1 MKGNITITQ
10 VISHLVKLK
19 INGGLTAKDIRKS
32 VNPVIKTCTEA
43 ITFLGHAN
51 QEVDSIRRTIIAML
65 LPKDLYPLAKDLPI
79 PPEWL
84 FGDDINA
91 RVNNIKAQQK
101 AFNLLN
107 AIPTIWSNT
116 LKQFDGCWV
125 CLTILRGW
133 RLKGYRRLN
142 FKPDRTFDRQA
153 YFPKQN
159 FKKGRDFQNAPEIK
173 IRGTKTNGQNSH
185 TRKQGNGKKE
195 STY

>member
-19 INGGLTAKDIRKS
+19 INGELTAKDIRKS

-51 QEVDSIRRTIIAML
+51 QEADSIRRAIIAML

-101 AFNLLN
+101 AFKPFKRHSHNTVKHTQTIRRLL
-107 AIPTIWSNT
+107 SV
-116 LKQFDGCWV
+116 FDHFVWV
-125 CLTILRGW
+125 A
-133 RLKGYRRLN
+133 LKGLQAL
-142 FKPDRTFDRQA
+142 KLQTRQ
-153 YFPKQN
+153 
-159 FKKGRDFQNAPEIK
+159 DIW
-173 IRGTKTNGQNSH
+173 
-185 TRKQGNGKKE
+185 
-195 STY
+195 